1 MSDFTEKHPEVD
13 AFLKNLFGKD
23 RREMI
28 ENDLCMMCNNSAFAF
43 RDELSRKEYSISG
56 LCQTCQDKAFGD
68 DE

>member
-1 MSDFTEKHPEVD
+1 MSDFTEKHPEID

-28 ENDLCMMCNNSAFAF
+28 ENDLCMMCNNSAFTF
-43 RDELSRKEYSISG
+43 RDELSRREYSISG
-56 LCQTCQDKAFGD
+56 LCQTCQDKAFGE